1 MTRAYFCISAK
12 ANWSQEQAHAAATCL
27 VPRLSARGIHSLHAR
42 ASSAAEHN

>member
-12 ANWSQEQAHAAATCL
+12 ANWSQEQAHAAATSP